1 MRVFSRIS
9 SSNGEIEPHQA
20 HCFEL
25 RSSSREKSMIVSLK
39 VRNFKSIVETK
50 LRFSETFNCFVG
62 MNGAGKTSILQA
74 IDFTSHLMRG
84 DVEQWLKQRG
94 WKSQDLHSKLS
105 SAVNI
110 VTFITFKL
118 PSGKLVKWRSAFNR
132 QTGSCTR
139 EDVYVVDDLERADLD
154 IFDPRPEA
162 ILFDVRRGKYSIGKS
177 EKNDISFNY
186 EGSLLSILKTDLL
199 TEDLVALRDGIRN
212 IRSLELLSPHL
223 MRSVSRESDVDIGI
237 GGEKLS
243 AFLYK
248 IKGDQRTDL
257 INLLKSFYPSI
268 VDFKVIQQRAG
279 WKRLSIIEEHGGKRI
294 ESEAKYTNDG
304 LLRILAILA
313 QTAMTKSTLLFDEI
327 ENGVNPEIV
336 EKLVDALQRCA
347 GQIIVTTHSPVVLNY
362 LEDKVA
368 MNAVQFIYRA
378 GDGSTKARP
387 FFRLP
392 RATEKLQLMGPGEAF
407 IDTSLPALANE
418 AIEMDRIEKDELE
431 KFKKAISKRVTRTQ
445 RPPEAK

>member
-1 MRVFSRIS
+1 
-9 SSNGEIEPHQA
+9 
-20 HCFEL
+20 
-25 RSSSREKSMIVSLK
+25 MIVSLR
-39 VRNFKSIVETK
+39 VRNFKSIVDTK

-74 IDFTSHLMRG
+74 IDFASHLMRG

-94 WKSQDLHSKLS
+94 WKSQDLHSRLS
-105 SAVNI
+105 TAVNI

-139 EDVYVVDDLERADLD
+139 EDVYVVNDLERDDLD
-154 IFDPRPEA
+154 IFDPHPDN

-177 EKNDISFNY
+177 DKIDISFNY
-186 EGSLLSILKTDLL
+186 EGSLLSLLKKELL
-199 TEDLVALRDGIRN
+199 TEDIVALRDGIRN

-248 IKGDQRTDL
+248 IKGDQRAAL
-257 INLLKSFYPSI
+257 IHLLKSFYPSI
-268 VDFKVIQQRAG
+268 VDYKVVQQRAG

-313 QTAMTKSTLLFDEI
+313 QTAMTESTLLFDEI

-336 EKLVDALQRCA
+336 EKLVDALQRCS

-362 LEDKVA
+362 LEDNVA
-368 MNAVQFIYRA
+368 MNAIQFIYRS

-387 FFRLP
+387 FFQLP
-392 RATEKLQLMGPGEAF
+392 RATEKLQIMGPGEAF
-407 IDTSLPALANE
+407 IDTSLPALVNE
-418 AIEMDRIEKDELE
+418 AIELDQVEKNKLE
-431 KFKKAISKRVTRTQ
+431 EFKRSISKKIMRNPPTQ
-445 RPPEAK
+445 EEK